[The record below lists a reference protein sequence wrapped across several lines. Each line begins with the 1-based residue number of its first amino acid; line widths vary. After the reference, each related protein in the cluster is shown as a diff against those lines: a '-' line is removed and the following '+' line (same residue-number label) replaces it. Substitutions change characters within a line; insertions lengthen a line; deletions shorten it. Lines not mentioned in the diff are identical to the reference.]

1 MKNSLAT
8 LEYTMADGQV
18 LTADTVRNYLVSGN
32 GNVTDQEVVMFIE
45 LCKAQHLNPFIREAY
60 LIKFSNAPANIVVG
74 KDVFVKRAY
83 RNPDYEGMRAGIVVV
98 DKTGDVKEREGSL
111 KAPGET
117 LIGGWCEVYIKN
129 KKHPIKSIVSLE
141 EYSKAQSTWKSMPMV
156 MIRKVAMVTALR
168 EAFPEDLQ
176 GMYDASEMQNVPDKL
191 PEKEVKVGYATQ
203 GQKQTIM
210 KLASMKGLY
219 DYNTKDITKL
229 QEFCNSNGYC
239 LKELKFDE
247 VEPLLELLEKYGMLY
262 YAKDSIDYELKLWE
276 YLPNNHDDIETAQY
290 FFCTSNPKHYKR
302 IIDIYPRT
310 VKLRCRK

>member
-60 LIKFSNAPANIVVG
+60 LIKFGNSPANIVVG

-176 GMYDASEMQNVPDKL
+176 GMYDASEMQNVPDNL
-191 PEKEVKVGYATQ
+191 PEKEIKVGMATA
-203 GQKQTIM
+203 GQKQVIM
-210 KLASMKGLY
+210 KLASMKGLF
-219 DYNTKDITKL
+219 DYSNSKDISKL

-247 VEPLLELLEKYGMLY
+247 VEPLLELLDKYEIKEEFEVFD
-262 YAKDSIDYELKLWE
+262 ADFKPIEE
-276 YLPNNHDDIETAQY
+276 DDPQLGFEV
-290 FFCTSNPKHYKR
+290 N
-302 IIDIYPRT
+302 
-310 VKLRCRK
+310 

>member
-176 GMYDASEMQNVPDKL
+176 GMYDASEMQNVPDNL
-191 PEKEVKVGYATQ
+191 PEKEIKVGMATA
-203 GQKQTIM
+203 GQKQVIM

-219 DYNTKDITKL
+219 DYSNSKDTSKL
-229 QEFCNSNGYC
+229 QEFCNNHGYC

-247 VEPLLELLEKYGMLY
+247 VEPLLELLEKYEIKEEFEVFD
-262 YAKDSIDYELKLWE
+262 ADFKPIEE
-276 YLPNNHDDIETAQY
+276 DDPQLGFEV
-290 FFCTSNPKHYKR
+290 N
-302 IIDIYPRT
+302 
-310 VKLRCRK
+310 

>member
-60 LIKFSNAPANIVVG
+60 LIKFSNSPANIVVG

-176 GMYDASEMQNVPDKL
+176 GMYDASEMQNVPDNL
-191 PEKEVKVGYATQ
+191 PEKEIKVGMATA
-203 GQKQTIM
+203 GQKQVIM

-219 DYNTKDITKL
+219 DYSNSKDISKL
-229 QEFCNSNGYC
+229 QEFCNNHGYC

-247 VEPLLELLEKYGMLY
+247 VEPLLELLEKYEIKEEFEVFD
-262 YAKDSIDYELKLWE
+262 ADFKPIEE
-276 YLPNNHDDIETAQY
+276 DDPQLGFEV
-290 FFCTSNPKHYKR
+290 N
-302 IIDIYPRT
+302 
-310 VKLRCRK
+310 

>member
-60 LIKFSNAPANIVVG
+60 LIKFGSAPANIVVG

-176 GMYDASEMQNVPDKL
+176 GMYDASEMQNVPDNL
-191 PEKEVKVGYATQ
+191 PEREIKVGMATA
-203 GQKQTIM
+203 GQKQVIM

-219 DYNTKDITKL
+219 DYSNSKDISKL
-229 QEFCNSNGYC
+229 QEFCNNNGYC
-239 LKELKFDE
+239 LSELKFDE
-247 VEPLLELLEKYGMLY
+247 VEPLLELLDKYEIKEEFEVFD
-262 YAKDSIDYELKLWE
+262 ADFKPIEE
-276 YLPNNHDDIETAQY
+276 DDPQLGFEV
-290 FFCTSNPKHYKR
+290 N
-302 IIDIYPRT
+302 
-310 VKLRCRK
+310 

>member
-1 MKNSLAT
+1 MKNSLQT

-32 GNVTDQEVVMFIE
+32 GNVTDQEVRMFIE

-60 LIKFSNAPANIVVG
+60 LIKFGNSPANIVVG

-98 DKTGDVKEREGSL
+98 NKDGDVKEREGSL

-117 LIGGWCEVYIKN
+117 LIGGWCEVYVKN
-129 KKHPIKSIVSLE
+129 KKHPIKSLVSLE
-141 EYSKAQSTWKSMPMV
+141 EYSKSQSTWKSMPMV

-219 DYNTKDITKL
+219 DYNTKDIKKL
-229 QEFCNSNGYC
+229 QEFCNSNGYS
-239 LKELKFDE
+239 LKELKFEE
-247 VEPLLELLEKYGMLY
+247 VEPLLELLDKYEPIEKFEVFD
-262 YAKDSIDYELKLWE
+262 ADFKPIEE
-276 YLPNNHDDIETAQY
+276 DDPQLGFEV
-290 FFCTSNPKHYKR
+290 N
-302 IIDIYPRT
+302 
-310 VKLRCRK
+310 

>member
-60 LIKFSNAPANIVVG
+60 LIKFGSSPANIVVG

-176 GMYDASEMQNVPDKL
+176 GMYDASEMQNVPDNL
-191 PEKEVKVGYATQ
+191 PEKEIKVGMATA
-203 GQKQTIM
+203 GQKQVIM

-219 DYNTKDITKL
+219 DYSNSKDISKL
-229 QEFCNSNGYC
+229 QEFCNNHGYC

-247 VEPLLELLEKYGMLY
+247 VEPLLELLEKYEIKEEFEVFD
-262 YAKDSIDYELKLWE
+262 ADFKPIEE
-276 YLPNNHDDIETAQY
+276 DDPQLGFEV
-290 FFCTSNPKHYKR
+290 N
-302 IIDIYPRT
+302 
-310 VKLRCRK
+310 

>member
-60 LIKFSNAPANIVVG
+60 LIKFGNSPANIVVG

-176 GMYDASEMQNVPDKL
+176 GMYDASEMQNVPDNL
-191 PEKEVKVGYATQ
+191 PEKEIKVGMATA
-203 GQKQTIM
+203 GQKQVIM
-210 KLASMKGLY
+210 KLASMKGLF
-219 DYNTKDITKL
+219 DYSNSKDISKL
-229 QEFCNSNGYC
+229 QEFCNNNGYC
-239 LKELKFDE
+239 LSELKFDE
-247 VEPLLELLEKYGMLY
+247 VEPLLELLDKYEIKEEFEVFD
-262 YAKDSIDYELKLWE
+262 ADFKPIEE
-276 YLPNNHDDIETAQY
+276 DDPQLGFEV
-290 FFCTSNPKHYKR
+290 N
-302 IIDIYPRT
+302 
-310 VKLRCRK
+310 

>member
-60 LIKFSNAPANIVVG
+60 LIKFGNSPANIVVG
-74 KDVFVKRAY
+74 KDVFVRRAY

-176 GMYDASEMQNVPDKL
+176 GMYDASEMQNVPDNL
-191 PEKEVKVGYATQ
+191 PEKEIKVGMATA
-203 GQKQTIM
+203 GQKQVIM

-219 DYNTKDITKL
+219 DYSNSKDISKL
-229 QEFCNSNGYC
+229 QEFCNNHGYC

-247 VEPLLELLEKYGMLY
+247 VEPLLELLEKHEIKEEFEVFD
-262 YAKDSIDYELKLWE
+262 ADFKPIEE
-276 YLPNNHDDIETAQY
+276 DDPQLGFEV
-290 FFCTSNPKHYKR
+290 N
-302 IIDIYPRT
+302 
-310 VKLRCRK
+310 

>member
-8 LEYTMADGQV
+8 LEYTMQDGQV

-32 GNVTDQEVVMFIE
+32 GAVSDQEVVMFIE
-45 LCKAQHLNPFIREAY
+45 LCKAQKLNPFIREAY
-60 LIKFSNAPANIVVG
+60 LIKFGNSPANIVVG

-98 DKTGDVKEREGSL
+98 TKDGEVKEREGSL

-117 LIGGWCEVYIKN
+117 LIGGWCEVYVKD

-141 EYSKAQSTWKSMPMV
+141 EYSKSQSTWKSMPMV

-176 GMYDASEMQNVPDKL
+176 GMYDASEMNNVPDKL
-191 PEKEVKVGYATQ
+191 PEKEVKVGYASQ
-203 GQKQTIM
+203 GQKQGIM

-219 DYNTKDITKL
+219 DYENPKDISKL
-229 QEFCNSNGYC
+229 QEFCESNGYC

-247 VEPLLELLEKYGMLY
+247 VEPLLEVLSKYEP
-262 YAKDSIDYELKLWE
+262 KDKVEIVDVDFKQVEEDPQLGFE
-276 YLPNNHDDIETAQY
+276 VN
-290 FFCTSNPKHYKR
+290 
-302 IIDIYPRT
+302 
-310 VKLRCRK
+310 

>member
-60 LIKFSNAPANIVVG
+60 LIKFGNSPANIVVG

-176 GMYDASEMQNVPDKL
+176 GMYDASEMQNVPDNL
-191 PEKEVKVGYATQ
+191 PEKEIKVGMATA
-203 GQKQTIM
+203 GQKQVIM
-210 KLASMKGLY
+210 KLASMKGLF
-219 DYNTKDITKL
+219 DYSNSKDISKL
-229 QEFCNSNGYC
+229 QEFCNNNGYC
-239 LKELKFDE
+239 LSELKFDE
-247 VEPLLELLEKYGMLY
+247 VEPLLELLEKYEIKEEFEVFD
-262 YAKDSIDYELKLWE
+262 ADFKPIEE
-276 YLPNNHDDIETAQY
+276 DDPQLGFEV
-290 FFCTSNPKHYKR
+290 N
-302 IIDIYPRT
+302 
-310 VKLRCRK
+310 

>member
-32 GNVTDQEVVMFIE
+32 GNVTDQEIVMFIE

-60 LIKFSNAPANIVVG
+60 LIKFGNSPANIVVG

-98 DKTGDVKEREGSL
+98 NKDGDVNEREGSL

-129 KKHPIKSIVSLE
+129 KKHPIKSVVSLE
-141 EYSKAQSTWKSMPMV
+141 EYSKSQSTWKSMPMV

-247 VEPLLELLEKYGMLY
+247 VEPLLELLEKYEPIEKFEVFD
-262 YAKDSIDYELKLWE
+262 ADFKPIE
-276 YLPNNHDDIETAQY
+276 DDDPQLGFEV
-290 FFCTSNPKHYKR
+290 N
-302 IIDIYPRT
+302 
-310 VKLRCRK
+310 

>member
-60 LIKFSNAPANIVVG
+60 LIKFGNSPANIVVG
-74 KDVFVKRAY
+74 KDVFVRRAY

-176 GMYDASEMQNVPDKL
+176 GMYDASEMKNVPDNL
-191 PEKEVKVGYATQ
+191 PEKEIKVGMATA
-203 GQKQTIM
+203 GQKQVIM

-219 DYNTKDITKL
+219 DYSNSKDISKL
-229 QEFCNSNGYC
+229 QEFCNNNGYC
-239 LKELKFDE
+239 LSELKFDE
-247 VEPLLELLEKYGMLY
+247 VEPLLELLEKYEIKEEFEVFD
-262 YAKDSIDYELKLWE
+262 ADFKPIEE
-276 YLPNNHDDIETAQY
+276 DDPQLGFEV
-290 FFCTSNPKHYKR
+290 N
-302 IIDIYPRT
+302 
-310 VKLRCRK
+310 